1 MAKGKSGFWE
11 EIAPQDK
18 KKLSKDG
25 LKKALSLFKYTLPY
39 KNVFIIGMVFLVLST
54 LTTMAFPLLIGEMTK
69 VMEGKST
76 YTINQVAIFFGTI
89 LICQGIF
96 SFFRVYF
103 FSIVSEKTAADLR
116 TILYDKFIT
125 TPITFFENNRVGD
138 LMSRITSDIS
148 AVQNVLSTT
157 LAEFFRQIA
166 TMIIGI
172 GILIYISWKLT
183 IFMLATF
190 PIIVIAA
197 LIFGRYIRVISKKVQ
212 DKLAESNIIVEETL
226 QSISIVK
233 AFTNENLE
241 SKRFRK
247 TISET
252 VTLALKAATL
262 RGGFI
267 TFFII
272 GLFGGIV
279 LVIWF
284 GGKLVISHEILI
296 ADLITF
302 LTLTIFVGASLSGLG
317 DLYAQLQR
325 TVGASERILEI
336 LNEKNEV
343 ILNQEIEKGNIKG
356 SVEFEN
362 VKFSY
367 PSRKDVEVL
376 KNLNLSIK
384 AGEQIAIV
392 GPSGAG
398 KSTIVQLLMKFYQL
412 EIGVI
417 KIDNKDIKNQDVTDL
432 RQHIAIVPQEVILFG
447 GTILE
452 NIAYGKPT
460 ATFSEI
466 ESAAQRANAME
477 FIEKFPD
484 RFDTIVGERGV
495 KLSGGQRQ
503 RIAIARAI
511 LKNPAILLLDEAT
524 SALDSESEKLVQDA
538 LNDLMKNRTS
548 IVIAHRLATI
558 RNVDKIYVL
567 KNGEIAESGKHDEL
581 ILKTDGI
588 YANLVKMQF
597 ENTSIKLSEWEMSH

>member
-1 MAKGKSGFWE
+1 
-11 EIAPQDK
+11 
-18 KKLSKDG
+18 
-25 LKKALSLFKYTLPY
+25 
-39 KNVFIIGMVFLVLST
+39 
-54 LTTMAFPLLIGEMTK
+54 
-69 VMEGKST
+69 
-76 YTINQVAIFFGTI
+76 
-89 LICQGIF
+89 
-96 SFFRVYF
+96 
-103 FSIVSEKTAADLR
+103 
-116 TILYDKFIT
+116 
-125 TPITFFENNRVGD
+125 
-138 LMSRITSDIS
+138 MSRITSDIS

-166 TMIIGI
+166 TMVIGI
-172 GILIYISWKLT
+172 SILIYISWKLT

-190 PIIVIAA
+190 PIIIIAA
-197 LIFGRYIRVISKKVQ
+197 LIFGKYIRVISKKVQ
-212 DKLAESNIIVEETL
+212 DKLAESNVIVEETL

-241 SKRFRK
+241 SKKFRK

-302 LTLTIFVGASLSGLG
+302 LTLTIFVGGSLSGLG

-336 LNEKNEV
+336 LNEKTEV
-343 ILNQEIEKGNIKG
+343 ILNQKIIEGNILG

-362 VKFSY
+362 VNFSY
-367 PSRKDVEVL
+367 PARKDVEVL
-376 KNLNLSIK
+376 KNLNFSIK

-398 KSTIVQLLMKFYQL
+398 KSTVVQLLMKFYQL
-412 EIGVI
+412 ENGVI
-417 KIDNKDIKNQDVTDL
+417 KIDNKDIKNQDVTEL

-460 ATFSEI
+460 ASLSEI
-466 ESAAQRANAME
+466 ERAAQRANAME

-538 LNDLMKNRTS
+538 LNELMKNRTS

-567 KNGEIAESGKHDEL
+567 KNGEIAESGNHDEL

>member
-54 LTTMAFPLLIGEMTK
+54 LTTMTFPLLIGEMTK
-69 VMEGKST
+69 VMEGKSA
-76 YTINQVAIFFGTI
+76 YTINQVAVFFGTI

-148 AVQNVLSTT
+148 AVQSVLSTT

-172 GILIYISWKLT
+172 SILIYISWKLT

-197 LIFGRYIRVISKKVQ
+197 LIFGKHIRVISKKVQ

-398 KSTIVQLLMKFYQL
+398 KSTIVQLLMKFYEL

-432 RQHIAIVPQEVILFG
+432 RQHIGIVPQEVILFG

-484 RFDTIVGERGV
+484 RFNTIVGERGV

-567 KNGEIAESGKHDEL
+567 KNGEIAESGNHDEL

>member
-11 EIAPQDK
+11 EISPQDK

-39 KNVFIIGMVFLVLST
+39 KNVFIIGMAFLVLST

-69 VMEGKST
+69 VMEGKSA
-76 YTINQVAIFFGTI
+76 YTINQVAIFFGII

-172 GILIYISWKLT
+172 SILIYISWKLT

-212 DKLAESNIIVEETL
+212 DKLAESNVIVEETL

-241 SKRFRK
+241 SRKFRK

-302 LTLTIFVGASLSGLG
+302 LTLTIFVGGSLSGLG

-336 LNEKNEV
+336 LNEKTEV
-343 ILNQEIEKGNIKG
+343 VLNQKIVEGNILG

-362 VKFSY
+362 VNFSY

-376 KNLNLSIK
+376 KNLNFCIK

-398 KSTIVQLLMKFYQL
+398 KSTVVQLIMKFYQL
-412 EIGVI
+412 ENGVI

-460 ATFSEI
+460 ATLSEI
-466 ESAAQRANAME
+466 ETAAQRANAME

-538 LNDLMKNRTS
+538 LNELMKNRTS

-567 KNGEIAESGKHDEL
+567 KNGEIAESGNHDEL